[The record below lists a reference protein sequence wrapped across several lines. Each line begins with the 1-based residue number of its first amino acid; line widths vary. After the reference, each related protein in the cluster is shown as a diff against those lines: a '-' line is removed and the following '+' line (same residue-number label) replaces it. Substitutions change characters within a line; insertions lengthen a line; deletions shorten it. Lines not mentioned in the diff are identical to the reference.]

1 MRTELF
7 GLSTCPYTADMR
19 QWLIADDRVFVEYDV
34 ERDAAARVRF
44 FELAGGKR
52 TVPLLVEDGRVVRIG
67 WFGRGCAIGVAGETG
82 TPAGVR
88 R

>member
-19 QWLIADDRVFVEYDV
+19 QWLIAL
-34 ERDAAARVRF
+34 AKTRF
-44 FELAGGKR
+44 LELSGGKC
-52 TVPLLVEDGRVVRIG
+52 TVPVLVEDGRVVRTG
-67 WFGRGCAIGVAGETG
+67 WMGRGCAV
-82 TPAGVR
+82 GVR